1 MADMV
6 NITVTPQDMAAV
18 AQADPLVAE
27 KLKTAALIRML
38 AASEARV
45 AELEAKLP
53 EPSENGTSDE
63 PVPVKAKRKTRA

>member
-1 MADMV
+1 MTEMV
-6 NITVTPQDMAAV
+6 NITVTPADMAAV

-38 AASEARV
+38 GASEARV

-53 EPSENGTSDE
+53 SDNGTSDE
-63 PVPVKAKRKTRA
+63 AVPAAVEGT

>member
-1 MADMV
+1 MPDMV

-45 AELEAKLP
+45 AELEGAK
-53 EPSENGTSDE
+53 NGTSGE
-63 PVPVKAKRKTRA
+63 PVPEAVEAEGK

>member
-1 MADMV
+1 MTEMV
-6 NITVTPQDMAAV
+6 NITVTPQDMVAV

-38 AASEARV
+38 GAAEARV

-53 EPSENGTSDE
+53 SDNGTSDE
-63 PVPVKAKRKTRA
+63 PVPAAVEGT

>member
-1 MADMV
+1 MPDMV

-38 AASEARV
+38 GVAEARI
-45 AELEAKLP
+45 AELEGAGK
-53 EPSENGTSDE
+53 NGTSDE
-63 PVPVKAKRKTRA
+63 PVPEVEAPRARTRTKA

>member
-1 MADMV
+1 MPDMV

-38 AASEARV
+38 GASEARV

-53 EPSENGTSDE
+53 SENGTSSE
-63 PVPVKAKRKTRA
+63 PVPEAVEGT

>member
-1 MADMV
+1 MAEGMV

-38 AASEARV
+38 GAAEARI
-45 AELEAKLP
+45 AELEGAGK
-53 EPSENGTSDE
+53 NGTSDE
-63 PVPVKAKRKTRA
+63 AVPEAVEGT